1 MRALFAFLALLGVA
15 GIALGILTIVRGMS
29 GPTGRPFSFENYGG
43 PGPIIAGLIWRRA
56 CTFARSGSPGI
67 ELFSAVSPHDS
78 ESIMRPLTL
87 VGILLLA
94 LGAFILFRGMTY
106 KSKDE
111 VLKVGDLKASVEEK
125 HAVPTWAGGL
135 AIVAG
140 VVLIAG
146 GMKKRA

>member
-1 MRALFAFLALLGVA
+1 
-15 GIALGILTIVRGMS
+15 
-29 GPTGRPFSFENYGG
+29 
-43 PGPIIAGLIWRRA
+43 
-56 CTFARSGSPGI
+56 
-67 ELFSAVSPHDS
+67 
-78 ESIMRPLTL
+78 MRPLTL

-94 LGAFILFRGMTY
+94 LGAFILFRGMSY

-111 VLKVGDLKASVEEK
+111 VLKVGDLKASVTEK

-146 GMKKRA
+146 GMKRRA